1 MNNKQLAKLIAAGSH
16 GASDIITARL
26 IIALRR
32 HKQDE
37 VILRELSEEASVAYQ
52 TLWGRVARA
61 NLKPSGYLLT
71 PSGQKM
77 NKYSR
82 GELLGMLGANP
93 TPCEH

>member
-1 MNNKQLAKLIAAGSH
+1 MNNRHFSNRIAAGIP
-16 GASDIITARL
+16 GTSDIITARL

-37 VILRELSEEASVAYQ
+37 VVLRELSEEASVAYQ

-77 NKYSR
+77 NKYLKS
-82 GELLGMLGANP
+82 ELLKMLEAKP
-93 TPCEH
+93 